1 MKTGLPN
8 LLGAV
13 IRDYF
18 TDHLPRLRGT
28 SPHTIHSYRDS
39 MVLLLRFLSRQRNKP
54 ITVLDL
60 TDLDP
65 PGILAFLAHLEQER
79 KNGVSTRNVR
89 LSAIHAF
96 FHFVASRNPEHLE
109 LAQRVLGIPFKR
121 ARQRAIDYL
130 EYEEIDA
137 ILKTINR
144 TTLRGSRDYALLAT
158 MFNTGGRVQEIADLR
173 ACDLQLTKPFQVRL
187 FGKECHSYCISFR
200 RRNET
205 TIIHV
210 YRQASDLAFFSADV
224 LLVVRTGIG
233 LGQYTD
239 MH

>member
-1 MKTGLPN
+1 MKSQLPN
-8 LLGAV
+8 LLGAA

-39 MVLLLRFLSRQRNKP
+39 MVLLLRFLARQRNKP
-54 ITVLDL
+54 ITGLDL

-65 PGILAFLAHLEQER
+65 PGILAFLSHLEQER

-121 ARQRAIDYL
+121 ARQRAIGRELRRMYDDVAQEPIPDEFMEL
-130 EYEEIDA
+130 LRKIDE
-137 ILKTINR
+137 T
-144 TTLRGSRDYALLAT
+144 D
-158 MFNTGGRVQEIADLR
+158 
-173 ACDLQLTKPFQVRL
+173 
-187 FGKECHSYCISFR
+187 GKKVS
-200 RRNET
+200 
-205 TIIHV
+205 
-210 YRQASDLAFFSADV
+210 
-224 LLVVRTGIG
+224 
-233 LGQYTD
+233 
-239 MH
+239 

>member
-1 MKTGLPN
+1 MKTELPN

-54 ITVLDL
+54 ITGLDL

-65 PGILAFLAHLEQER
+65 PGILAFLSHLEQER

-144 TTLRGSRDYALLAT
+144 TTLQGSRDYALLAT

-210 YRQASDLAFFSADV
+210 YRQAYDLAFSSADV

-233 LGQYTD
+233 LGPYTD
-239 MH
+239 MY

>member
-39 MVLLLRFLSRQRNKP
+39 IVLLLRFLSRQRNKP
-54 ITVLDL
+54 ITGLDL

-65 PGILAFLAHLEQER
+65 PAILAFLSHLEQER

-109 LAQRVLGIPFKR
+109 LA
-121 ARQRAIDYL
+121 
-130 EYEEIDA
+130 
-137 ILKTINR
+137 
-144 TTLRGSRDYALLAT
+144 
-158 MFNTGGRVQEIADLR
+158 
-173 ACDLQLTKPFQVRL
+173 
-187 FGKECHSYCISFR
+187 
-200 RRNET
+200 
-205 TIIHV
+205 
-210 YRQASDLAFFSADV
+210 
-224 LLVVRTGIG
+224 
-233 LGQYTD
+233 
-239 MH
+239 